1 MPTGSA
7 PGWRTPKVVVGLAGL
22 LLVSGCSAM
31 TAKEQVFDADGK
43 PVGPLLRS
51 ATATSLIVRVR
62 TGEATA
68 ALRLRQAGLVA
79 EGMLYYESTDCSGTP
94 FLDALSVVAP
104 GHVSTLL
111 ASTAIGGPGR
121 TVYVA
126 VPYGWARSIRVGS
139 FSVNETCYFAE
150 PFTKR
155 VRAARPLADLTTHFP
170 PPFHIQRGSP

>member
-31 TAKEQVFDADGK
+31 TATEQVFDADGK

-79 EGMLYYESTDCSGTP
+79 EGMLY
-94 FLDALSVVAP
+94 
-104 GHVSTLL
+104 
-111 ASTAIGGPGR
+111 
-121 TVYVA
+121 
-126 VPYGWARSIRVGS
+126 
-139 FSVNETCYFAE
+139 
-150 PFTKR
+150 
-155 VRAARPLADLTTHFP
+155 
-170 PPFHIQRGSP
+170 

>member
-7 PGWRTPKVVVGLAGL
+7 SGWRTQNVVVGLAGL

-31 TAKEQVFDADGK
+31 TANEQVFDADGK

-51 ATATSLIVRVR
+51 ATATSLIVRIR

-111 ASTAIGGPGR
+111 ASTAIGAPGR

-150 PFTKR
+150 PFAKR
-155 VRAARPLADLTTHFP
+155 VMAARPLADLTTHFP
-170 PPFHIQRGSP
+170 PPFRIQSGGP

>member
-1 MPTGSA
+1 MLTVTA
-7 PGWRTPKVVVGLAGL
+7 PGWRTQNVVVGLAGL

-31 TAKEQVFDADGK
+31 TANAQVFDADGK

-51 ATATSLIVRVR
+51 ATATSLMVRVS

-68 ALRLRQAGLVA
+68 ALRLRQAGLIA
-79 EGMLYYESTDCSGTP
+79 DGMLYYESTDCSGTP

-111 ASTAIGGPGR
+111 ASTAIGAPGR

-150 PFTKR
+150 PFAKR
-155 VRAARPLADLTTHFP
+155 VMAARPLADLTTHFP
-170 PPFHIQRGSP
+170 PPFRIQSGGP

>member
-31 TAKEQVFDADGK
+31 IATEQVFDADGK

-68 ALRLRQAGLVA
+68 ALRLRQAGLIA
-79 EGMLYYESTDCSGTP
+79 EGMLY
-94 FLDALSVVAP
+94 
-104 GHVSTLL
+104 
-111 ASTAIGGPGR
+111 
-121 TVYVA
+121 
-126 VPYGWARSIRVGS
+126 
-139 FSVNETCYFAE
+139 
-150 PFTKR
+150 
-155 VRAARPLADLTTHFP
+155 
-170 PPFHIQRGSP
+170 